1 MTPMS
6 FSDAEYDGKRKRTR
20 REVFLAE
27 MEQVVPWQVLLA
39 LIEPVYP
46 KAGRG
51 RYPYPLQTML
61 RVHLLQNW
69 FGYSDPAMEE
79 ALYEVAPL
87 RQFAG
92 LSLARGSVPDE
103 T

>member
-1 MTPMS
+1 M
-6 FSDAEYDGKRKRTR
+6 
-20 REVFLAE
+20 
-27 MEQVVPWQVLLA
+27 VPWEALLR

-51 RYPYPLQTML
+51 RQPYPLSTML
-61 RVHLLQNW
+61 RVHLLQNG

-79 ALYEVAPL
+79 ALYEVASL

-92 LSLARGSVPDE
+92 LSLARGSMPCWRASRTDQGLRVH